1 MIERNET
8 LMAIIRAELART
20 KAFKAISKRVED
32 GRVDVTGAAVEGR
45 ALMLAAL
52 QEAGGKRIAIVVPGD
67 AAIDDFEA
75 SLRLFHHDARC
86 VSTYPSPSLSP
97 YQDLSP
103 SLGVVRNEI
112 RALGML
118 IDRSVEIMIV
128 PARALFSRL
137 PRPEEFASR
146 IVRIGEG
153 DELEMRELLERLVE
167 NGFVRTDLV
176 GEAGE
181 FAFRGGILD
190 LFPPNTAKPVRVEL
204 FGDTVDSLRWFD
216 VETQRSE
223 EASGP
228 VSVLPMT
235 QFAVTKGVRTAL
247 ARRLSLDFMDPL
259 FKRDVADKI
268 DRLNEN
274 GTFPGI
280 EHYVPVAAE
289 TVSFLEYLDPAEWM
303 FALIEPDQITTN
315 VAKFESVLRMEY
327 DAAAEKG
334 RAVYPPE
341 KLTSAGTEVF
351 EFLGKAR
358 LAFSEVH
365 VGRPS
370 ERRRDAA
377 APAGE
382 TPAFLE
388 AADSAGGPSPS
399 SRLRMTDRAG
409 GTPALPG
416 EFEEFRLRAPQVDR
430 YTNRLPEFTSDVK
443 RGHESGR
450 RQVFFAATKGGHEK
464 VERLLK
470 EFDVPFVASSDE
482 LQAEIVIASGSLPRG
497 FDFEELNLTVYSE
510 WDLFEPPTSTRVGGK
525 KRASEAFVTDLR
537 DLKVGDY
544 IVHVDHGVGR
554 FHGLQR
560 IPFGANEREVMEIE
574 YSGGGKLLMPMEN
587 LNLIQKYSGGADS
600 EPKLDKLGGTAWART
615 KASVK
620 KAMRDMADELLKLY
634 ATRQMVQGHAFSKD
648 SPWQF
653 EFEDAFEFEE
663 TEDQESAID
672 DVKSDMESRKPMDR
686 LLCGDVG
693 YGKTEVAMRAAFK
706 AVMDGKQVVVL
717 APTTVLAYQHYR
729 TFLRRFASFPV
740 TIELMSRYYGA
751 KEQKAILG
759 KLETGEIDII
769 IGTHRVLSK
778 DIKLKDV
785 GLLVIDEEQRFGVGQ
800 KEKLKQ
806 IKKAID
812 VLSMSATPIPRT
824 LHMSLVGI
832 RDISVIETPPKDR
845 LAIQTA
851 VVPFTDD
858 FIREAIEFEVGRG
871 GQIFFVHNRVESIY
885 GMKEYLEK
893 LVPGIK
899 VIVGHGQME
908 ERELE
913 RAMLA
918 FIQREYDVL
927 LATTIIENG
936 IDIPACNTI
945 LINHAERFGLSQLY
959 QLRGR
964 VGRSDRL
971 AFCYLLVP
979 SDKILTS
986 DARKRL
992 AAIQEF
998 SDLGA
1003 GFRIAAKDLEIRGSG
1018 NILGGEQSGQIAA
1031 VGFEMYTRLLE
1042 ETIREM
1048 KGERIEEEV
1057 ETSMNLGVD
1066 IYIPKNYIGEE
1077 NLRMTFY
1084 KKIASAATDDRLEEI
1099 RNELRDRF
1107 GALPQNV
1114 ENLIRFV
1121 QVKRFAQHMGVVSIV
1136 REGARAVIKLTAQAK
1151 VDPNKLLV
1159 LIQQDPHVK
1168 FSPNGV
1174 LTFPLKVQG
1183 PEVIDAIEATLRG
1196 LAT

>member
-1 MIERNET
+1 MIERNDKLLAT
-8 LMAIIRAELART
+8 IRAEFGRT
-20 KAFKAISKRVED
+20 KAFRAIGSRIED
-32 GRVDVTGAAVEGR
+32 DRIDVTGAAVEAR
-45 ALMLAAL
+45 ALILAAL
-52 QEAGGKRIAIVVPGD
+52 QETAKRRIAIVVPGD

-75 SLRLFHHDARC
+75 SLRLFHSEPRC
-86 VSTYPSPSLSP
+86 VSAYPSPSLSP

-118 IDRSVEIMIV
+118 IDRSVEILIV

-146 IVRIGEG
+146 VVRLAEG
-153 DELEMRELLERLVE
+153 DELDMRVLLERLVE

-204 FGDTVDSLRWFD
+204 FGDTIDSLRWFD

-223 EASGP
+223 DESGP
-228 VSVLPMT
+228 VSILPMT
-235 QFAVTKGVRTAL
+235 HFPVTKAMRSAMG
-247 ARRLSLDFMDPL
+247 RRLSLDFMDPL

-334 RAVYPPE
+334 RAVYPPH
-341 KLTSAGTEVF
+341 KLTTEGSEVLR
-351 EFLGKAR
+351 FLGEAR

-365 VGRPS
+365 VGRP
-370 ERRRDAA
+370 AQA
-377 APAGE
+377 GGAVAGE
-382 TPAFLE
+382 EL
-388 AADSAGGPSPS
+388 
-399 SRLRMTDRAG
+399 RLH
-409 GTPALPG
+409 
-416 EFEEFRLRAPQVDR
+416 APQVDR
-430 YTNRLPEFTSDVK
+430 YTNRLPEFTTDVK
-443 RGHESGR
+443 HGHEKGR
-450 RQVFFAATKGGHEK
+450 RQLFFAATKGGREK

-470 EFDVPFVASSDE
+470 EFDVPFVAESDALE
-482 LQAEIVIASGSLPRG
+482 AEIVIASGALPRG

-554 FHGLQR
+554 FQGLQR
-560 IPFGANEREVMEIE
+560 IPFGPTEREVMEIE

-587 LNLIQKYSGGADS
+587 LNLIQKFSGGADTQ
-600 EPKLDKLGGTAWART
+600 PKLDKLGGTAWART

-706 AVMDGKQVVVL
+706 SVMDGKQVVVL

-740 TIELMSRYYGA
+740 TIELMSRYYSA
-751 KEQKAILG
+751 KEQKAILA
-759 KLETGEIDII
+759 KLESGEIDVI

-806 IKKAID
+806 LKKAID

-885 GMKEYLEK
+885 SMKEYLEK
-893 LVPGIK
+893 LVPGLK

-1003 GFRIAAKDLEIRGSG
+1003 GFRIAAKDLEIRGAG

-1031 VGFEMYTRLLE
+1031 VGFEMYTKLLE

-1048 KGERIEEEV
+1048 KGERIEKEV

-1066 IYIPKNYIGEE
+1066 IYIPKNYISDE

-1084 KKIASAATDDRLEEI
+1084 KKVASASTDDRLDEI

-1121 QVKRFAQHMGVVSIV
+1121 QVKRFAQQMGVVSIV
-1136 REGARAVIKLTAQAK
+1136 REGARAVVKLTATAK
-1151 VDPNKLLV
+1151 VDPNKLLM

-1183 PEVIDAIEATLRG
+1183 PEVIDAIEGTLRS
-1196 LAT
+1196 LAA

>member
-1 MIERNET
+1 MSEPPTPLI
-8 LMAIIRAELART
+8 ASIRAELART
-20 KAFKAISKRVED
+20 SAFRALNDRVSE
-32 GRVDVTGAAVEGR
+32 GRLDVTGAAVEAR
-45 ALMLAAL
+45 ALVLATL
-52 QEAGGKRIAIVVPGD
+52 QEQTNRRLAIVVPGD

-75 SLRLFHHDARC
+75 SLRLFHRDPRC
-86 VSTYPSPSLSP
+86 VSAYPSPSLSP
-97 YQDLSP
+97 YQDLAP

-112 RALGML
+112 RALGLL
-118 IDRSVEIMIV
+118 IDKTVDILII

-137 PRPEEFASR
+137 PRPEEFGAR
-146 IVRIGEG
+146 ILTMAEG
-153 DELEMRELLERLVE
+153 DELDLRVLLERLVE

-190 LFPPNTAKPVRVEL
+190 LFPPNTARPVRVEL
-204 FGDTVDSLRWFD
+204 FGDTIDSLRWFD

-223 EASGP
+223 DESGT
-228 VSVLPMT
+228 VSILPMT
-235 QFAVTKGVRTAL
+235 HFPITKMVRTAL

-280 EHYVPVAAE
+280 EHYVPIATE
-289 TVSFLEYLDPAEWM
+289 TASFLEYLNPVEWT
-303 FALIEPDQITTN
+303 FALIEPDQIATN
-315 VAKFESVLRMEY
+315 VAKFEALLRSEY
-327 DAAAEKG
+327 EAAAEKG
-334 RAVYPPE
+334 RAVYHPE
-341 KLTSAGTEVF
+341 TLTTPATQVLG
-351 EFLGKAR
+351 FLDSAR

-365 VGRPS
+365 VGAPQRQP
-370 ERRRDAA
+370 APGG
-377 APAGE
+377 APAAS
-382 TPAFLE
+382 PAFQ
-388 AADSAGGPSPS
+388 G
-399 SRLRMTDRAG
+399 
-409 GTPALPG
+409 
-416 EFEEFRLRAPQVDR
+416 FNEFRLRASQVDR
-430 YTNRLPEFTSDVK
+430 YTNRLPEFTTDVK
-443 RGHESGR
+443 RGHTEGR

-470 EFDVPFVASSDE
+470 EFDVPFVAFAGEAASAPQAGATPARPTQLQDE
-482 LQAEIVIASGSLPRG
+482 ILITSGTLPRG
-497 FDFEELNLTVYSE
+497 FDFAELNLTAYSE
-510 WDLFEPPTSTRVGGK
+510 WDLFEPPTSTRVGGR

-560 IPFGANEREVMEIE
+560 IPFGPAEREVMEIE

-587 LNLIQKYSGGADS
+587 LNLIQKFSGGADTQ
-600 EPKLDKLGGTAWART
+600 PKLDKLGGTAWART

-653 EFEDAFEFEE
+653 EFEDAFEFDE

-706 AVMDGKQVVVL
+706 SVMDGKQVAVL

-740 TIELMSRYYGA
+740 TIELLTRYYSA
-751 KEQKAILG
+751 REQKTILT

-778 DIKLKDV
+778 DIKFKDA
-785 GLLVIDEEQRFGVGQ
+785 GLLVIDEEQRFGVAQ

-858 FIREAIEFEVGRG
+858 FIREAIEFETGRG

-885 GMKEYLEK
+885 AMKEYLEK
-893 LVPGIK
+893 LVPGLK

-918 FIQREYDVL
+918 FIQREFDVL

-992 AAIQEF
+992 SAIQEF

-1003 GFRIAAKDLEIRGSG
+1003 GFRIAAKDLEIRGAG
-1018 NILGGEQSGQIAA
+1018 NILGGEQSGEIAA
-1031 VGFEMYTRLLE
+1031 VGFEMYTKLLE

-1066 IYIPKNYIGEE
+1066 IYIPKDYIKEE

-1084 KKIASAATDDRLEEI
+1084 KKVASATTDERLDEI

-1107 GALPQNV
+1107 GALPANV
-1114 ENLIRFV
+1114 ENLLHFV
-1121 QVKRFAQHMGVVSIV
+1121 RVKRYAQQLGVISIV
-1136 REGARAVIKLTAQAK
+1136 REGARAVMKMTAQAK
-1151 VDPNKLLV
+1151 VDPNKLLL
-1159 LIQQDPHVK
+1159 LIQENPLVK

-1174 LTFPLKVQG
+1174 LTFPLKVHG
-1183 PEVIDAIEATLRG
+1183 PEVIDAIESMLHG
-1196 LAT
+1196 LAA